1 MSDVELFEQDRE
13 PNYIALTND
22 LLFHLVFTMNEKARI
37 SLISSL
43 LNIPE
48 NDILSAD
55 VLNPLQWN
63 ESIDTKLTVLDLKV
77 HLNNDKYIL
86 IEMQVR
92 KFDHW
97 TNRTLIYG
105 CRDIDEQTNG
115 ANFSYGKLQPVIQ
128 IAIMDY
134 TLFPEHRKFF
144 ARYRVLD
151 EDDGYPFT
159 DKLQFYVMDLTAIS
173 EANDEAQHNGLVDW
187 AKAFSA
193 GDWETVEK
201 ISNAGVKEAT
211 KTMEAIMSSPEQRQR
226 ILNRRKAL
234 LDYKSEIED
243 AEAKGEARGSEKE
256 KRDNAKGFKT
266 AGVDPSIIASV
277 TGLSLTEIAAL

>member
-1 MSDVELFEQDRE
+1 M
-13 PNYIALTND
+13 
-22 LLFHLVFTMNEKARI
+22 
-37 SLISSL
+37 
-43 LNIPE
+43 
-48 NDILSAD
+48 
-55 VLNPLQWN
+55 
-63 ESIDTKLTVLDLKV
+63 
-77 HLNNDKYIL
+77 
-86 IEMQVR
+86 
-92 KFDHW
+92 
-97 TNRTLIYG
+97 IYG

-115 ANFSYGKLQPVIQ
+115 ADFSYGKLQPVIQ

-144 ARYRVLD
+144 ARYRLLD

-243 AEAKGEARGSEKE
+243 AEAKGEARGTEKE

-266 AGVDPSIIASV
+266 AGVDPSLIASV